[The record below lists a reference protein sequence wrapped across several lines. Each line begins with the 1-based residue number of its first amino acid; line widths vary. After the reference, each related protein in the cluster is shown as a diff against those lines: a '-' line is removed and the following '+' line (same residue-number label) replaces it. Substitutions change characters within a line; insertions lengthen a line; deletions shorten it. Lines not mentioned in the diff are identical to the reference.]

1 MYCSDGFC
9 DLVGLHRAEI
19 MQVSPVFD
27 QGPQNISKSK
37 WATWLWLAEVSEE
50 LNSLPQKPVACTF
63 LWGPATDASHKYYIW
78 FHKKHHKNA
87 FLEEVNKIL
96 FRKEIFAAL
105 EGETEAKLSACF
117 YKADDRPFWCL
128 LDIIPIKNELSEVAH
143 HMEAVDKQ
151 SQVMNQVVLF
161 LVSTKDITTSY
172 TASRGPSIY
181 SMESDPLQMEGTK
194 VRLF

>member
-1 MYCSDGFC
+1 
-9 DLVGLHRAEI
+9 
-19 MQVSPVFD
+19 MQVSPVYD

-37 WATWLWLAEVSEE
+37 WLWLAEVSEE

-105 EGETEAKLSACF
+105 EGEAEAKLSACF

-143 HMEAVDKQ
+143 HM
-151 SQVMNQVVLF
+151 
-161 LVSTKDITTSY
+161 
-172 TASRGPSIY
+172 
-181 SMESDPLQMEGTK
+181 
-194 VRLF
+194 

>member
-1 MYCSDGFC
+1 M
-9 DLVGLHRAEI
+9 
-19 MQVSPVFD
+19 
-27 QGPQNISKSK
+27 
-37 WATWLWLAEVSEE
+37 
-50 LNSLPQKPVACTF
+50 
-63 LWGPATDASHKYYIW
+63 
-78 FHKKHHKNA
+78 
-87 FLEEVNKIL
+87 

-105 EGETEAKLSACF
+105 EGEAEAKLSACF